1 MSKIDLHSEVQLCP
15 TRNILKFNFIT
26 IIGRFEKAVY
36 EKEINDYISNFL
48 WSYSYLKGY
57 FSSWGGGWVRGIFR
71 QLLRKPA
78 FNSKLTGQ
86 VFLWDNVQ
94 LKDSIVHILFSS
106 AVINNE
112 EINIY
117 WCCSFNAKIP
127 KSCFMEYQIRVHV
140 LIKYTLF
147 DGWTYKTRVYLCE
160 LRGISRRGKIREMSK
175 ISTPIIW

>member
-1 MSKIDLHSEVQLCP
+1 MKKKLMTIFR
-15 TRNILKFNFIT
+15 TFFNL
-26 IIGRFEKAVY
+26 
-36 EKEINDYISNFL
+36 FL
-48 WSYSYLKGY
+48 TLQDTSL
-57 FSSWGGGWVRGIFR
+57 SWGGGWVCGIFW